1 MPSAIEQ
8 AHRAFKDAGLTVLAV
23 NLGEDRGTVAA
34 WVRANTVTSTVLL
47 DPDGAAR
54 RAYRVTATPTV
65 ILVGRDGLLVGRA
78 HGNRPW
84 MGDTGRRLFQ
94 ALLAK

>member
-8 AHRAFKDAGLTVLAV
+8 AHRAFKDGGLTVLAV
-23 NLGEDRGTVAA
+23 NLGEDRATVAA
-34 WVRANTVTSTVLL
+34 WVRAKGVTSTVVL
-47 DPDGAAR
+47 DPDGVAQ

-65 ILVGRDGLLVGRA
+65 VLVGRDGRLVGRA

-84 MGDTGRRLFQ
+84 MGEKGRRLFQ

>member
-1 MPSAIEQ
+1 LPSAIEQ

-23 NLGEDRGTVAA
+23 NLGEDRATVAA
-34 WVRANTVTSTVLL
+34 WVRAKGVTSTVLL
-47 DPDGAAR
+47 DPDGVAQ

-65 ILVGRDGLLVGRA
+65 VLVGRDGRLVGRA

-84 MGDTGRRLFQ
+84 MGEKGRRLFQ